1 MLCREW
7 HVGVICVWP
16 CRTGRVAHWQTR
28 VSAHKMYV
36 IRLTKAPKLSMLL
49 YCRKFA
55 SDQQELFWYPAVI
68 RAL

>member
-1 MLCREW
+1 MC
-7 HVGVICVWP
+7 
-16 CRTGRVAHWQTR
+16 
-28 VSAHKMYV
+28 V